1 MMEISQKISSTGI
14 IMPHNWDEG
23 GRIIEI
29 ALYTNTEE
37 VYAVEHNRL
46 TQELMNLMH
55 NRVEVKGKIMERQ
68 DGSKSIAV
76 QSYMVLE
83 KIIDEEMKT
92 N

>member
-1 MMEISQKISSTGI
+1 MMEISQKINITGI

-23 GRIIEI
+23 GRIMEI

-37 VYAVEHNRL
+37 VYVVEHNRI

-76 QSYMVLE
+76 QNYMVLE
-83 KIIDEEMKT
+83 
-92 N
+92 

>member
-1 MMEISQKISSTGI
+1 MQQTDISGI

-37 VYAVEHNRL
+37 VYAVEHNHI
-46 TQELMNLMH
+46 TQELMNFMH
-55 NRVEVKGKIMERQ
+55 NRVEVKGKIRKHQ

-76 QSYMVLE
+76 QNYMVPE
-83 KIIDEEMKT
+83 KIIGEEMQT